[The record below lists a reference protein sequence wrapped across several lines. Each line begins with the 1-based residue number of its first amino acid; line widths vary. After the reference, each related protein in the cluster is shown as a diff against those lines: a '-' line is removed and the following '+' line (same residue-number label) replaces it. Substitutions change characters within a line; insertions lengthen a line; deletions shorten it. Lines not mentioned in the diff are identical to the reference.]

1 VTIVF
6 AAALAAVALVLV
18 PTRHRYWRLA
28 AVLGW
33 TTVWLDGHAG
43 LNPLDLTGLAV
54 AVGSLVV
61 VLVRQQRHR
70 PGEGS

>member
-1 VTIVF
+1 MTIVF
-6 AAALAAVALVLV
+6 AAALATLALVLV
-18 PTRHRYWRLA
+18 PARHRYWRLA

-43 LNPLDLTGLAV
+43 LDPLDLTGLGV

-61 VLVRQQRHR
+61 VLVRQQRAT
-70 PGEGS
+70 PEES

>member
-1 VTIVF
+1 MTIVF
-6 AAALAAVALVLV
+6 AAALATLALVLI
-18 PTRHRYWRLA
+18 PARHRYWRLA

-43 LNPLDLTGLAV
+43 LDPLDLTGLGV

-61 VLVRQQRHR
+61 VLVRQRR
-70 PGEGS
+70 ATPEES

>member
-1 VTIVF
+1 MTIVF
-6 AAALAAVALVLV
+6 AAALATLALVLI
-18 PTRHRYWRLA
+18 PARHRYWRLA

-43 LNPLDLTGLAV
+43 LDPLDLTGLGV

-61 VLVRQQRHR
+61 VLVRQQRAT
-70 PGEGS
+70 PEES